1 MVANP
6 ESVRRAPDVVAA
18 NIRVVRATDTTTA
31 LAVEG
36 ECDLTT
42 APGLSDAQRVIA
54 EGRNLIIDLSDVSFL
69 DASTVR
75 ALLDA
80 DVAAQQRGCEL
91 VVQLG
96 RATFVERALHHGRR
110 QEARHRGH
118 SRSRY
123 GARRNCRLTDRRQ

>member
-1 MVANP
+1 MVANTEP
-6 ESVRRAPDVVAA
+6 VRRAPDVAAA
-18 NIRVVRATDTTTA
+18 NIRVVHATNTTTA

-36 ECDLTT
+36 EWDLTT
-42 APGLSDAQRVIA
+42 APGLSDIAQRVIA

-96 RATFVERALHHGRR
+96 RATFVERVLSITGADRKLATAATRGAAL
-110 QEARHRGH
+110 ALV
-118 SRSRY
+118 
-123 GARRNCRLTDRRQ
+123 ATAA

>member
-6 ESVRRAPDVVAA
+6 EPVRRAPDVVAA

-42 APGLSDAQRVIA
+42 APGLSDIAQRVIA

-96 RATFVERALHHGRR
+96 RATFVERVLSITGADRKLVTAATRGAAMALV
-110 QEARHRGH
+110 AT
-118 SRSRY
+118 
-123 GARRNCRLTDRRQ
+123 AA